1 MNNQILE
8 YANKY
13 FTQNWVKNLM
23 KICLIIIT
31 KNLKITIFIFI
42 KFN

>member
-13 FTQNWVKNLM
+13 FTKNWVKNLM
-23 KICLIIIT
+23 KIT
-31 KNLKITIFIFI
+31 
-42 KFN
+42 